1 MGGAAVQD
9 LFFVKAKRSRGMPN
23 EIMGHA
29 EHAIEVAHL
38 LASWVTWL
46 ASKAIEARGATLM
59 LAFIAL
65 LLCYLFKITGE
76 EDPPA
81 PPLAP
86 LAERLRLREEAK
98 KTAAAKAA
106 EKAE

>member
-1 MGGAAVQD
+1 MT
-9 LFFVKAKRSRGMPN
+9 S
-23 EIMGHA
+23 HA
-29 EHAIEVAHL
+29 EHAIEGAHL

-81 PPLAP
+81 P

-98 KTAAAKAA
+98 KTAAAKAEKMAA

>member
-1 MGGAAVQD
+1 
-9 LFFVKAKRSRGMPN
+9 MPN

-106 EKAE
+106 EKAVQKPEPRG